1 MIRHTFTNQDKT
13 EKMYFDKILWLLA
26 WPAMIALSWF
36 LVIQTIRKFDTQIKN
51 DPLGEDTNP

>member
-1 MIRHTFTNQDKT
+1 M
-13 EKMYFDKILWLLA
+13 MYFDKIMWLLA

-36 LVIQTIRKFDTQIKN
+36 LVIQTIRKFDNQIKN